1 MSGLTAEIQTVFA
14 EEVRRGFRRAWYRV
28 MTLAVPVVLM
38 VLLVVVP
45 LVRGLLAG
53 DEEAGAGEPGH
64 VGLVDQMEVLER
76 DEVIEARIVAV
87 PDRTTGLTALLQDEL
102 SALFVISSD
111 YLATG
116 RVEWLHTGT
125 GISAAL
131 SGESSRA
138 RIRSLLREAMVEG
151 ALSPEIEARFLA
163 PASFQSILV
172 EEDGATQEDRDEGF
186 PLVPYIFAILLMASV
201 LTGSGY
207 LLEGVA
213 GEKEDRMIEV
223 LLTSVSP
230 MGVMAGKVLA
240 MGSLGLL
247 QVVVWTVAVA
257 FAGPRVLTG
266 FPELGEFMIDPVL
279 LPWVAAYFLAG
290 YLVLSVLMAGI
301 GAATSSYRESTQIAA
316 LVYLPAVAP
325 MVIFLLITANPD
337 SGLARG
343 LSFFPMTAPVTMI
356 LRMAVTDVSLA
367 EALASLAV
375 TVLGGLV
382 LLWASARVFRAGLLM
397 YGQRMGLSSVLKA
410 LRQAG

>member
-1 MSGLTAEIQTVFA
+1 MSGLTAEIRTVFT
-14 EEVRRGFRRAWYRV
+14 EEVRRGVRRAWYRV
-28 MTLAVPVVLM
+28 MTLAVPVVL
-38 VLLVVVP
+38 LVV
-45 LVRGLLAG
+45 LVVAPVARGLLSDD
-53 DEEAGAGEPGH
+53 DEADASEPGR
-64 VGLVDQMEVLER
+64 VGLLDLPGVLAR
-76 DEVIEARIVAV
+76 DTVIDARFVAV
-87 PDRTTGLTALLQDEL
+87 PDRPTGLAALLAGEL
-102 SALFVISSD
+102 SALFVIPDD

-131 SGESSRA
+131 SGEGSA
-138 RIRSLLREAMVEG
+138 DRIRSLLREAMVEG
-151 ALSPEIEARFLA
+151 ALSSEIEARFLA
-163 PASFQSILV
+163 PASFESILV
-172 EEDGATQEDRDEGF
+172 EEGGATREDRDEGF

-213 GEKEDRMIEV
+213 DEKEDRMIEV

-247 QVVVWTVAVA
+247 QVVVWAVSVG
-257 FAGPRVLTG
+257 FAGPRILGG
-266 FPELGEFMIDPVL
+266 FPEVGQMEIDPFL
-279 LPWVAAYFLAG
+279 LPWMAAFFLAG

-301 GAATSSYRESTQIAA
+301 GAATSSYREGTQIAA
-316 LVYLPAVAP
+316 LVYLPTVAP
-325 MVIFLLITANPD
+325 MVMFLVITSNPD
-337 SGLARG
+337 SGVARA

-356 LRMAVTDVSLA
+356 LRMGASDVPLA

-375 TVLGGLV
+375 TVLGGLA

-397 YGQRMGLSSVLKA
+397 YGQRMGLASVVRA